1 MPKGD
6 NPNSRANLELGKRAF
21 AKDKEIARRAQRN
34 SVESYRARKTFREEF
49 ELELAAIIK
58 DKSGNETTI
67 KNAISKQT
75 VQKALKGDLRA
86 IEFIRDTIGEKPA
99 ENLVL
104 HEADPLIIQEIEA
117 MVDDKS

>member
-1 MPKGD
+1 MPRGD

-86 IEFIRDTIGEKPA
+86 IEFIRDTIGEKPV